1 MKKIIHKADERGKAE
16 FGWLH
21 SRHSFSFGQY
31 YDPEKINFGLL
42 RVLNDDIV
50 EPGAGFG
57 THPHDNMEIISIVL
71 KGALAHKDSMG
82 SKSVIYEGDVQVM
95 SAGTGIT
102 HSEFND
108 SKIEEVKFLQIWIV
122 PNERNLKPRYDQ
134 KKFSLSEINNEIQTV
149 VTGNGNDGTLM
160 INQDAAITLGKLDA
174 GSSVKYKTLYSG
186 NGVYI
191 FNLEGEIIISDE
203 NLSKRDAIGLWEVD
217 EIEIKAEKESR
228 FVIIEVPMD

>member
-1 MKKIIHKADERGKAE
+1 MNKIIHKAQDRGKAE

-21 SRHSFSFGQY
+21 SRHSFSFGNY

-71 KGALAHKDSMG
+71 EGALAHKDSMG
-82 SKSVIYEGDVQVM
+82 SKSVIHKGDVQVM

-108 SKIEEVKFLQIWIV
+108 SKIEEVKFLQIWIF
-122 PNERNLKPRYDQ
+122 PDKQGLKPRYEQ
-134 KKFSLSEINNEIQTV
+134 NKFSINELENRILTVVNNE
-149 VTGNGNDGTLM
+149 GNDGALF
-160 INQDAAITLGKLDA
+160 IHQKAAISLGQLKTN
-174 GSSVKYKTLYSG
+174 SQVNYKPIYKG
-186 NGVYI
+186 NGIYI
-191 FNLEGEIIISDE
+191 FNLEGRLLIADE
-203 NLSKRDAIGLWEVD
+203 KLEVRDAIGIWETESV
-217 EIEIKAEKESR
+217 EIVAEEESK
-228 FVIIEVPMD
+228 FVVIEVPIN